1 MRKWTILAVLVLVAA
16 WNLPSGFAAEVIR
29 MRFGHVAP
37 PMHAQHKGALWFADY
52 VEKQSGGRIKCSVH
66 PSGQLGAH
74 NQMLEA
80 CQVGTLEVVSVA
92 GSALA
97 DFVPQVALISF
108 PFFYDTQE
116 EFFAVIHS
124 PIGEK
129 MAAAFP
135 AKGLVCGGWAT
146 HGWKAFLNRKLP
158 ITKIEDLRQS
168 KMRVIPNELFLDTY
182 GAMGVKPVTLP
193 WPEVFSSLQRGVIDG
208 IDLTLN
214 ETWGA
219 RIFEVVKYIST
230 CNMGQNPQIYVA
242 SKKFLDGL
250 PNDLK
255 AIVITGMKEA
265 AKWHTD
271 KVLEE
276 DRTVV
281 VPDLNK
287 AGITINAISAPELQ
301 RFKDA
306 VKPVHEKWKKTVG
319 PELYDETVA
328 FLKKIRKS

>member
-1 MRKWTILAVLVLVAA
+1 MRKGMILASLFLVTFWSLSLSVAA
-16 WNLPSGFAAEVIR
+16 EPIR

-52 VEKQSGGRIKCSVH
+52 VEKHSGGRIKCSVH

-80 CQVGTLEVVSVA
+80 CQVGTLEMASVA

-108 PFFYDTQE
+108 PFFYATQE
-116 EFFAVIHS
+116 EYFSVIQS

-129 MAAAFP
+129 IAAAFP

-158 ITKIEDLRQS
+158 ITKIEDLRLS
-168 KMRVIPNELFLDTY
+168 KMRVIPNQLFLDTY
-182 GAMGVKPVTLP
+182 QAMGVSPVTLP
-193 WPEVFSSLQRGVIDG
+193 WPEVFSALQRGVIDG

-219 RIFEVVKYIST
+219 RIFEVVKYISL
-230 CNMGQNPQIYVA
+230 CNLGQNPQIYVA
-242 SKKFLDGL
+242 SKKFIDGL
-250 PNDLK
+250 PEDLRT
-255 AIVITGMKEA
+255 IVLKGMKEA
-265 AKWHTD
+265 AQWHTE
-271 KVLEE
+271 KVLGE
-276 DRTVV
+276 DKTVV
-281 VPDLNK
+281 VPDLLK
-287 AGITINAISAPELQ
+287 AGIKINTIAESELQ

-306 VKPVHEKWKKTVG
+306 VKPVHEKWKKIVG
-319 PELYDETVA
+319 PDLYEETVA
-328 FLKKIRKS
+328 FLRSPKK